1 MSGEADPR
9 VVSRGAAYDE
19 IYRKWHAKQVTTES
33 FERWARY
40 FANAPTHEQ
49 GHLNGNEIDWA
60 LKAIDVD
67 HLGGKRILD
76 LCCGTGR
83 SSIYFALKG
92 AFVDGVD
99 ASSEAI
105 EIARESA
112 RLSGVGDRTRFA
124 VMDAQR
130 LEFDSR
136 RFDAVYCQ
144 SALHILIDYPAC
156 AVELARVLKP
166 GGKAV
171 FCEEALGH
179 NPLFAP
185 FRWIRRRRYAECGG
199 RPLRFC
205 DLQQF
210 GAPFRAVGIHPF
222 NLLSQVKMLVP
233 GWVARPAFRC
243 VIRGLDRVDRW
254 LLHAFPSLG
263 KFCGKVVVEYHAQV
277 TAAGEAAVPSQTR
290 ELCEVPA

>member
-1 MSGEADPR
+1 MSAEGDQR
-9 VVSRGAAYDE
+9 VLSRRAAYDE
-19 IYRKWHAKQVTTES
+19 VYRTWHAKQVTTES

-40 FANAPTHEQ
+40 FVDAPPGER
-49 GHLNGNEIDWA
+49 GHLNGNEIEWA
-60 LKAIDVD
+60 LRTIDVD
-67 HLGGKRILD
+67 HLAGKRVLD

-99 ASSEAI
+99 ASGEAI
-105 EIARESA
+105 AVARESA
-112 RLSGVGDRTRFA
+112 RLSGVSDRTRFV

-156 AVELARVLKP
+156 AAELARVLKP

-185 FRWIRRRRYAECGG
+185 FRWLRRRRHAECGG
-199 RPLRFC
+199 RPLTHG
-205 DLQQF
+205 DLHQF
-210 GAPFRAVGIHPF
+210 GAPFGAVHVHPF
-222 NLLSQVKMLVP
+222 NLLSQVKMLAP
-233 GWVARPAFRC
+233 RWALSPAFRR
-243 VIRGLDRVDRW
+243 VIRRLDRIDQW
-254 LLHAFPSLG
+254 LLKAFPRLG
-263 KFCGKVVVEYHAQV
+263 TYCGKVVVEYHAPLKSD
-277 TAAGEAAVPSQTR
+277 GEVSGRSRSA
-290 ELCEVPA
+290 ELCEVSA